1 MNIPVTQIVEEIAAR
16 EHSSY
21 SDYSSSFELHRL
33 WKRSQLVNIP
43 VTQTVEEIRVTQ
55 IVEEIAARE
64 HSSYSDCGR
73 DRSS

>member
-1 MNIPVTQIVEEIAAR
+1 MNIPVTQIVEEIA
-16 EHSSY
+16 E
-21 SDYSSSFELHRL
+21 
-33 WKRSQLVNIP
+33 VNIP
-43 VTQTVEEIRVTQ
+43 VTQ

>member
-16 EHSSY
+16 
-21 SDYSSSFELHRL
+21 
-33 WKRSQLVNIP
+33 KRSQLVNIP
-43 VTQTVEEIRVTQ
+43 VTQ

>member
-1 MNIPVTQIVEEIAAR
+1 MNIPVTQIVE
-16 EHSSY
+16 
-21 SDYSSSFELHRL
+21 DCG
-33 WKRSQLVNIP
+33 RSQLVNIP
-43 VTQTVEEIRVTQ
+43 VTQ